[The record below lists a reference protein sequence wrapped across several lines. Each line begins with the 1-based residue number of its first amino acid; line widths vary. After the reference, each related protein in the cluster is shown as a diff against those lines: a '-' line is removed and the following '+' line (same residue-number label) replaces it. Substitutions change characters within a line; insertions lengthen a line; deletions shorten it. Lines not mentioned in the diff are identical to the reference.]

1 MNQNVPDEAR
11 DEIVSQDVEDQG
23 RHRDEV
29 DVRDLPPVDSAT
41 LDRLDEPT

>member
-1 MNQNVPDEAR
+1 MTENVHDEAR

-23 RHRDEV
+23 QHPDEV

>member
-1 MNQNVPDEAR
+1 MTENVHDEAR
-11 DEIVSQDVEDQG
+11 DEIVSQAVDDQG
-23 RHRDEV
+23 RQHDDV